1 VGVLTHAC
9 TLTSYRLSDVLV
21 VQISAESAALV
32 YKMHQ
37 SASCAGHP
45 DPPTVLNTDTMV
57 RRKGKWIFLR
67 TTSTAAE

>member
-1 VGVLTHAC
+1 MGVLTHAC